1 MKKKLLNI
9 LVILAMV
16 FVFVVVPNVSAS
28 DLNVEPSPLD
38 SFKDEISKTSEI
50 SDEKQ
55 KKFFTNKIRN
65 LLKENNGKSLGEE
78 KASLNIDPDKID
90 FSGVKLLKYEN
101 NDTFSYMVSMPVI
114 LENSHEFSNVTFVF
128 DNKKKFLSTLELY
141 LTENKEGFFNI
152 TQYIDGE
159 EKVNLD
165 TDVQFETVEEFK
177 NNQPEISLFAF
188 DIDFLASCLGISVGL
203 ATIIASTC
211 AVACYFTAGLGCAAC
226 LAFVAGFNIG
236 GGISCFSDAWR

>member
-16 FVFVVVPNVSAS
+16 FVFVVPNVSAS
-28 DLNVEPSPLD
+28 DQNVDPSLLD
-38 SFKDEISKTSEI
+38 SFKDDISKTSEI
-50 SDEKQ
+50 LDEEQ
-55 KKFFTNKIRN
+55 KEFFTNKIRN
-65 LLKENNGKSLGEE
+65 LLKENNGKSLGKE
-78 KASLNIDPDKID
+78 KASLNIDTDKID

-152 TQYIDGE
+152 TQYMDGE

-177 NNQPEISLFAF
+177 NNQPEISPYGF
-188 DIDFLASCLGISVGL
+188 DINFLASCLGISVAL

-211 AVACYFTAGLGCAAC
+211 AVACFFSAGLGCGAC

-236 GGISCFSDAWR
+236 GGITCFAEAWR